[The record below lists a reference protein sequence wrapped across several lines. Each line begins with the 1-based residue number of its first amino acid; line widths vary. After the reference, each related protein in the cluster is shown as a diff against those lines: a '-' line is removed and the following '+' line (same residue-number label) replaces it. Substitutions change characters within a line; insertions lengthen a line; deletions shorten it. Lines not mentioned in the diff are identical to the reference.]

1 MNMAARR
8 HTRSYVSPVRDQRA
22 EATRSAIVRAAA
34 GVLSQQPP
42 DLRMPAVAH
51 AARVGVA
58 TVYRHFGSKDELLD
72 AVYDHWMQGARRIL
86 ETAPTDREGRL
97 ELLSA
102 LWHEQA
108 ADEELERAMSIYNP
122 AGRSARRRRLARR
135 RQLATDFV
143 ADVDTGDDQSQR
155 YLQAIALLL
164 TSTTAHRHLCDHW
177 DLTTEE
183 AASAAAWGV
192 RKLIAGARDQERP
205 FAR

>member
-1 MNMAARR
+1 MVATP
-8 HTRSYVSPVRDQRA
+8 HPRSYVSPVRVRRA

-34 GVLSQQPP
+34 SVLSEQPP
-42 DLRMPAVAH
+42 DLRMPAVAQ
-51 AARVGVA
+51 AAGVGVA

-86 ETAPTDREGRL
+86 DTAPADRESRL

-122 AGRSARRRRLARR
+122 AGRSARRRRLVRR

-143 ADVDTGDDQSQR
+143 ADVDTGDEQSQR
-155 YLQAIALLL
+155 YLQAITLLL
-164 TSTTAHRHLCDHW
+164 TSTTAHRHLRDHW

-183 AASAAAWGV
+183 AAAAAAWGV
-192 RKLIAGARDQERP
+192 RKLVAGARVR
-205 FAR
+205 